1 MKQSVKNWLITI
13 IALIVLGTI
22 FMHVVSV
29 KETKDIS
36 TSKTGDW
43 LNQSK

>member
-1 MKQSVKNWLITI
+1 MKNSIKKRVVAALIL
-13 IALIVLGTI
+13 IALGGITANLVA
-22 FMHVVSV
+22 V